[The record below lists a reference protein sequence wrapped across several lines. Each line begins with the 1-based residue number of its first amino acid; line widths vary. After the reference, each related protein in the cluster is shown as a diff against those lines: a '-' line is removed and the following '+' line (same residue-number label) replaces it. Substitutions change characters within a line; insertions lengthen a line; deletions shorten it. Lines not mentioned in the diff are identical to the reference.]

1 MKRKEAIVVLLLC
14 SVLMLSGSGCCTIMS
29 GSTQK
34 IPISSTPAG
43 ARITADTGTSITTPG
58 SIVLERKTAH
68 TLVAEYPGS
77 KQQQQ
82 QLQPKLNNWVWG
94 NILIGGVIG
103 LVIDIV
109 SGSVNELQPKE
120 VHFRFEEP
128 PSKGSAT
135 ILIRYKD
142 ILFERC
148 NGYRPWRI
156 YKFAA

>member
-1 MKRKEAIVVLLLC
+1 M
-14 SVLMLSGSGCCTIMS
+14 
-29 GSTQK
+29 
-34 IPISSTPAG
+34 
-43 ARITADTGTSITTPG
+43 
-58 SIVLERKTAH
+58 
-68 TLVAEYPGS
+68 VAEYPGC

-94 NILIGGVIG
+94 NILIGVLIG
-103 LVIDIV
+103 LAIDIV

-120 VHFRFEEP
+120 VHFRFGEP
-128 PSKGSAT
+128 PSKGSAN
-135 ILIRYKD
+135 ILIPYKD